1 MENIEPTLRLIRVV
15 SAAMDSGDS
24 VRIGISQY
32 LQLPMDALAKK
43 VQCWFHLIERGC
55 ETEVYLNQIEN
66 VHHQVTLRLLERG
79 LRGESIYSHLC
90 LLGDEVQDQNLAE
103 IEVFLAKLPIRML
116 LPLVFCLFPAF
127 LLLLLGPL
135 LLRVVAGLG

>member
-1 MENIEPTLRLIRVV
+1 MENLEPTLRLIRAV

-32 LQLPMDALAKK
+32 LQQPADRLTKK
-43 VQCWFHLIERGC
+43 VQCWFQLIERGC
-55 ETEVYLNQIEN
+55 PTETYLNQIEN
-66 VHHQVTLRLLERG
+66 IHHQITLRLLERG
-79 LRGESIYSHLC
+79 LRGEPIYSHLC
-90 LLGDEVQDQNLAE
+90 LLGEEVQDQNLAE